1 MIKHYSSLAVSILI
15 SLIVTLLSF
24 ENPVTMPGYAEV
36 KSNFTSTQCSSNTTC
51 ITTICINNEPC
62 YTVKSNSTNSSPEN
76 EDSNSTNDGGAL
88 NQLSQIPSDS
98 I

>member
-36 KSNFTSTQCSSNTTC
+36 KSNFTSTQCGSNTTC

>member
-1 MIKHYSSLAVSILI
+1 MIKHYSNLAVSILI
-15 SLIVTLLSF
+15 ILIVTLLPF
-24 ENPVTMPGYAEV
+24 ENPVTMPSYAEV
-36 KSNFTSTQCSSNTTC
+36 KSNFTSTQCSSNSTC

-62 YTVKSNSTNSSPEN
+62 YTVKSNSTNSSPKN

-88 NQLSQIPSDS
+88 NQLSQIPNDS